1 MATKQLSS
9 FTLGLALFAMFF
21 GSGNLIFP
29 LFLGQLA
36 QDQWLTAGLGFG
48 ITAVIVPLAGVFAM
62 VIFKGDYSA
71 FFGCL
76 GKKGGLLTIFMLLA
90 VWIPL
95 GSGARCAMLAYS
107 SILPYTENPI
117 PLWMFSA
124 IYCSLIAFV
133 VYKKS
138 RMLDIL
144 GHFLTPVLLFCLGLI
159 VAWGINFESIIPRWT
174 EEAGTLF
181 VRGLTEGYHTMDL
194 IASFFFS
201 ASIIEILRRAS
212 HNESLS
218 LKKTLKASL
227 IGAGLLAV
235 VYAGLICLAAGNT
248 DILQGVPKEQQLVTL
263 AKTVLGSQLGII
275 ASLAIFLACF
285 TTSIALANV
294 FTDFLAEKIFRNE
307 STSGLS
313 LVITQIVT
321 FGMSIT
327 GLEGISFVTG
337 PLLEVFYPLLIVL
350 IVFNVG
356 RKYLTSAPKKEIKQV
371 SEEAACCNLS
381 ELELQS

>member
-1 MATKQLSS
+1 MTANQQLSS

-36 QDQWLTAGLGFG
+36 QDQWLAAGLGFG
-48 ITAVIVPLAGVFAM
+48 LTAVIVPLAGVFAM
-62 VIFKGDYSA
+62 VIFKGDYTS

-76 GKKGGLLTIFMLLA
+76 GKKGGLLAIFMLLT

-117 PLWMFSA
+117 SLWMFSA
-124 IYCSLIAFV
+124 IYCALIGFV

-138 RMLDIL
+138 RMLDLL
-144 GHFLTPVLLFCLGLI
+144 GHVLTPLLLLCLGFI
-159 VAWGINFESIIPRWT
+159 VAWGINFDAVAPRWT
-174 EEAGTLF
+174 DEAGTLF

-201 ASIIEILRRAS
+201 ASIIEILRRTS

-218 LKKTLKASL
+218 LNKTLKASL
-227 IGAGLLAV
+227 IGAALLAV
-235 VYAGLICLAAGNT
+235 VYVGLICLAAGNAGLLEG
-248 DILQGVPKEQQLVTL
+248 IPKEQQLVVL
-263 AKTVLGSQLGII
+263 AKAVLGSQLGIV
-275 ASLAIFLACF
+275 ASIAIFLACF
-285 TTSIALANV
+285 TTSVALANV
-294 FTDFLAEKIFRNE
+294 FTDFLAEKIFHDE
-307 STSGLS
+307 AKSTMA

-337 PLLEVFYPLLIVL
+337 PLLEIFYPMLILLIV
-350 IVFNVG
+350 VNVG
-356 RKYLTSAPKKEIKQV
+356 RKFLTSAPKI
-371 SEEAACCNLS
+371 EEAPDAEEIAGCNLS
-381 ELELQS
+381 EQPL